1 MKTLEAKTR
10 ISIKN
15 ILYTSDFS
23 AIAENA
29 AAYASLLA
37 RRFDAKVFA
46 VHVRPLEIYG
56 MAPPE
61 SWAVLRDAAETQA
74 REEAVRLNG
83 LFGGVQHT
91 SIVEEGDV
99 WEVLSGLI
107 DRHSI
112 DLVVMGTHGRKGLRK
127 VLLGSVA
134 ESVLRRAPCPVLTVG
149 PYVPPVA
156 ERAAEIKR
164 ILFATDFSAGS
175 QAAAAYA
182 LNLAQENQA
191 VLDLLH
197 IVEPQEVDPQK
208 SGGTAH
214 SAELVSGCAA
224 RMRLLIP
231 MDADLACEA
240 NTLIEVGQPA
250 TQILNVAKAR
260 RSQLIVLG
268 AKSESNFPAVGHLP
282 WAVAH
287 KVISSAECPVFTV
300 RG

>member
-1 MKTLEAKTR
+1 
-10 ISIKN
+10 
-15 ILYTSDFS
+15 
-23 AIAENA
+23 
-29 AAYASLLA
+29 
-37 RRFDAKVFA
+37 
-46 VHVRPLEIYG
+46 
-56 MAPPE
+56 
-61 SWAVLRDAAETQA
+61 
-74 REEAVRLNG
+74 
-83 LFGGVQHT
+83 
-91 SIVEEGDV
+91 
-99 WEVLSGLI
+99 
-107 DRHSI
+107 
-112 DLVVMGTHGRKGLRK
+112 MGTHGRKGLRK

-224 RMRLLIP
+224 RMRSLIP